1 MRKGLM
7 HEIRLDMTAEG
18 AAEKFA
24 KICAGLVKDG
34 IQFKAYEEFEES
46 RENYVIDCTGAF

>member
-1 MRKGLM
+1 M